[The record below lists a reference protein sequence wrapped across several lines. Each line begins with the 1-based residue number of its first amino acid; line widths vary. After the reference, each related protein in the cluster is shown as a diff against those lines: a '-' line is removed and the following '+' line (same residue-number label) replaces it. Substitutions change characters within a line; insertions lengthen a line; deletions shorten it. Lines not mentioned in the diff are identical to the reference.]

1 MSHKHIN
8 ISTLQLDLESEFIA
22 KLKILTTYFESRM
35 NGAIAHQMQQSSVDG
50 RRYKLNYGVS
60 LVDMRALAKE
70 IAAEDKIA
78 LSCMD
83 YDNLW
88 NTDIR
93 EAMLLALLLIPEEY
107 VTVER
112 LEKWVKSIHTNEMAD
127 MLPFLAGWKVSDSIA
142 MVEKAAALYD
152 GAGVLQRVAYTNIV
166 GRLVGRGRVDPKGSA
181 VQGYVKNLTKDSIEE
196 AGSVAFLRNMID
208 RE

>member
-35 NGAIAHQMQQSSVDG
+35 NGAIAHQMQQSAIEG
-50 RRYKLNYGVS
+50 RRYRLNYGVS
-60 LVDMRALAKE
+60 LVDMRALAQD
-70 IAAEDKIA
+70 IATEEKVV
-78 LSCMD
+78 LSGVD

-93 EAMLLALLLIPEEY
+93 EAMLLALLLIPEENI
-107 VTVER
+107 TVER
-112 LEKWVKSIHTNEMAD
+112 IEMWVNSIHTNEMAD
-127 MLPFLAGWKVSDSIA
+127 MLPFLVGWKVSDSMGMIA
-142 MVEKAAALYD
+142 RAAALYEES
-152 GAGVLQRVAYTNIV
+152 GVLQRVAYTNII
-166 GRLVGRGRVDPKGSA
+166 GRLVSRGKVAPKDSA
-181 VQGYVKNLTKDSIEE
+181 VQSYVKNLAKDTLEE
-196 AGSVAFLRNMID
+196 AESVAFLHNMIE